1 MRQPRTSLDTIIA
14 PTNRATRQRLA
25 GLLILLMIAITVIN
39 GLTPLDLPFNPLWIG
54 GCAAWLAALLLF
66 ADTTLVLKLQVSAI
80 LLAGIGLIGFA
91 NAHGATID
99 PDFIISSS
107 TGLMTMIASVGFLR
121 LVVIPDARSDERLPV
136 GAGAYLRTLLGL
148 NIASSVINISA
159 PILISDRIHEYRAL
173 DRLTAQSFV
182 RVFCG
187 VSSWS
192 PFFGAMAVV
201 LTYVADARLLWVIV
215 AGFPFMLIGLI
226 GVYLEAR
233 LRFAKDMQT
242 FVGYPTQLEALR
254 VPALLILVTLI
265 AAQLLPA
272 TPILVLISISA
283 LLVTLAVLMGRRG
296 LQDSLGRL
304 GDHVATGLPRI
315 VNELCLFLAAGVLA
329 AGISALIG
337 HGVFTNPFSEFDAW
351 TAVELLAL
359 IVAAGMF
366 GIHPIV
372 TISSLSSMLLGLDPN
387 PELLAATFLFGWHLG
402 TCASPL
408 SGTNLV
414 FQGRYGIPSWKMAL
428 WNWPY
433 ALTMLAVAALWLPVV
448 NQVLLHFS

>member
-1 MRQPRTSLDTIIA
+1 MRRRI
-14 PTNRATRQRLA
+14 A
-25 GLLILLMIAITVIN
+25 GLLILTMIVITVSH
-39 GLTPLDLPFNPLWIG
+39 GLSPIELPFNPLWIG
-54 GCAAWLAALLLF
+54 GVAAWLAALLLF
-66 ADTTLVLKLQVSAI
+66 ADTTLALKLQVSAI
-80 LLAGIGLIGFA
+80 LAAGIGLIAFA
-91 NAHGATID
+91 DTRGATID

-121 LVVIPDARSDERLPV
+121 LVVIPETRSDERLPV
-136 GAGAYLRTLLGL
+136 GPRAYLRTLLGL

-159 PILISDRIHEYRAL
+159 PLLISDRIHEQRPL
-173 DRLTAQSFV
+173 ERLSAQSFV

-201 LTYVADARLLWVIV
+201 LTYVADARLWWIIV

-226 GVYLEAR
+226 GVYVEAR
-233 LRFAKDMQT
+233 LRFADDLQT
-242 FVGYPTQLEALR
+242 FVGYPTHVESLR

-265 AAQLLPA
+265 TAQLLPA
-272 TPILVLISISA
+272 TPILVLISLSA
-283 LLVTLAVLMGRRG
+283 LLVTLVVLLARRG
-296 LQDSLGRL
+296 MQDSLQRL
-304 GDHVATGLPRI
+304 REHVATGLPRI

-329 AGISALIG
+329 AGITALIG
-337 HGVFTNPFSEFDAW
+337 HGVFANPFSEFDAIS
-351 TAVELLAL
+351 AIELLAL
-359 IVAAGMF
+359 IVVAGML

-372 TISSLSSMLLGLDPN
+372 TISSVSSMILGLDPN

-433 ALTMLAVAALWLPVV
+433 ALAMLAVAALWLPLVHEI
-448 NQVLLHFS
+448 LLRFS

>member
-1 MRQPRTSLDTIIA
+1 MIA
-14 PTNRATRQRLA
+14 TTVVN
-25 GLLILLMIAITVIN
+25 GLL
-39 GLTPLDLPFNPLWIG
+39 PLDLPFNPLWLG
-54 GCAAWLAALLLF
+54 GGAAWLAATLLF
-66 ADTTLVLKLQVSAI
+66 VDTTLALKLQVSAI
-80 LLAGIGLIGFA
+80 LLAGIGLILFA
-91 NAHGATID
+91 DARGAPID

-121 LVVIPDARSDERLPV
+121 LVVIPDTRSDERLPV
-136 GAGAYLRTLLGL
+136 GPGAYLRTLLGL
-148 NIASSVINISA
+148 NIASSIINISA
-159 PILISDRIHEYRAL
+159 PLLISDRIHDQRPL

-215 AGFPFMLIGLI
+215 AGFPFMLVGLV
-226 GVYLEAR
+226 GVYIEAR
-233 LRFAKDMQT
+233 LRFAQDMRS
-242 FVGYPTQLEALR
+242 FVGYPTHLEALR
-254 VPALLILVTLI
+254 VPALLVLVTLI

-272 TPILVLISISA
+272 APILVLISISA
-283 LLVTLAVLMGRRG
+283 LLVTLVVLLARRG
-296 LQDSLGRL
+296 LQESWQRL
-304 GDHVATGLPRI
+304 GGHVSSGLPRI

-329 AGISALIG
+329 AGIAALIG
-337 HGVFTNPFSEFDAW
+337 HGVFANPFSEFDALS
-351 TAVELLAL
+351 AVELLAL
-359 IVAAGMF
+359 IVAAGML

-372 TISSLSSMLLGLDPN
+372 SISSVSSMILGLDPN

-414 FQGRYGIPSWKMAL
+414 FQGRYGIPSWQMAF

-433 ALTMLAVAALWLPVV
+433 ALAMLAVAALWLPLV
-448 NQVLLHFS
+448 NQILLRFS